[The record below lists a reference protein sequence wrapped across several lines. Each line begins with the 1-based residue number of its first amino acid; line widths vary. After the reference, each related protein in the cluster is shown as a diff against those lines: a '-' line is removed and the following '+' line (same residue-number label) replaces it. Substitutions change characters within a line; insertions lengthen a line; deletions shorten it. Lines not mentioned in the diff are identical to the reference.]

1 MLFAV
6 WVKLEYCINFVK
18 IMIAIFSF
26 SFVQS
31 LKLYNCRGKVY
42 ESGANVSISLNTFY
56 DMICIGSGWFTS
68 IPCATETLDFAI
80 EIPAK
85 IICFLGK
92 IINATS
98 HPHTVPCF
106 QYVPVSSSRYYS
118 EINAFIGALYF
129 I

>member
-1 MLFAV
+1 MSGAYSLFMLFAV

-56 DMICIGSGWFTS
+56 DMICIGSGCFAVFYILNFSKTDAH
-68 IPCATETLDFAI
+68 IPRISTNTN
-80 EIPAK
+80 P
-85 IICFLGK
+85 
-92 IINATS
+92 
-98 HPHTVPCF
+98 
-106 QYVPVSSSRYYS
+106 
-118 EINAFIGALYF
+118 
-129 I
+129 